1 MRTNVFLYLFT
12 IAALLNACKNNEV
25 EKKTIEQQVA
35 TALVVDA
42 RLKQADSLVV
52 VFYNDPYGED
62 SLRYTRYYKQVSL
75 IETGAIEI
83 LQKQLS
89 AQFKMQEKRNTC
101 RGEGKIWC
109 FTNGKVFQTL
119 YFSTRCEDC
128 CYLYLIKDGN
138 FYYTRIATTFIE
150 WLESI
155 KTSATTPLGGSP
167 ETSSEEK

>member
-1 MRTNVFLYLFT
+1 MRINEFLLLFA
-12 IAALLNACKNNEV
+12 IVALVNACKNNEA
-25 EKKTIEQQVA
+25 EKKTIEQQAV
-35 TALVVDA
+35 TAIDIDD

-62 SLRYTRYYKQVSL
+62 SLRYTRYYKQLSL
-75 IETGAIEI
+75 IETGAMEI

-89 AQFKMQEKRNTC
+89 AQFNMQEKRNAC

-109 FTNGKVFQTL
+109 FTKGKIFQTL

-128 CYLYLIKDGN
+128 CYLYLIKDVN
-138 FYYTRIATTFIE
+138 FYYTRINTSFIE

-155 KTSATTPLGGSP
+155 KSSATTPVGDSP
-167 ETSSEEK
+167 ATSSEEK

>member
-1 MRTNVFLYLFT
+1 MRINVPLFLFA
-12 IAALLNACKNNEV
+12 IAASLYACKNNEV
-25 EKKTIEQQVA
+25 DKKTTDQQAV
-35 TALVVDA
+35 TGMDVDD

-52 VFYNDPYGED
+52 VFYNDPYGDD

-75 IETGAIEI
+75 IESGAIEI

-89 AQFKMQEKRNTC
+89 SPFKLQEKRNAC

-109 FTNGKVFQTL
+109 FTNGKIFQTL

-138 FYYTRIATTFIE
+138 FYYTRISASFTE
-150 WLESI
+150 WLETN
-155 KTSATTPLGGSP
+155 KSAATNPDDSS
-167 ETSSEEK
+167 EANSEEK

>member
-1 MRTNVFLYLFT
+1 MRINELIFLFASAVSLYS
-12 IAALLNACKNNEV
+12 CKNNEA
-25 EKKTIEQQVA
+25 EKRTPGQQIV
-35 TALVVDA
+35 TALDVDA

-62 SLRYTRYYKQVSL
+62 SLRYTRYYKQVSV
-75 IETGAIEI
+75 IDAGTIEI

-89 AQFKMQEKRNTC
+89 SEFNMREKRNAC

-109 FTNGKVFQTL
+109 FTNGKIFQTL

-138 FYYTRIATTFIE
+138 FYYTRIATSFIE
-150 WLESI
+150 WLESN
-155 KTSATTPLGGSP
+155 KPSATTPVGGSP
-167 ETSSEEK
+167 ETSREEK